1 MFVDVLPACAAHG
14 GRVSEADFEAD
25 GHLKGKNI
33 DDAVRRSRKRR
44 QENLQTS
51 PAGANPALIGTKLF
65 EDFCFHLVG
74 DFLPPMPPQSEL
86 DTLLSIGGGKRIR
99 ALGDIAKEMAKEENA
114 NRELVIVSDRI
125 NPVGLRDISKQLRS
139 LPQIKALSSN
149 VAIVNYQW
157 VLNSISEAKLR
168 PLK

>member
-1 MFVDVLPACAAHG
+1 M
-14 GRVSEADFEAD
+14 SEADFEAD
-25 GHLKGKNI
+25 GHLKGRNI
-33 DDAVRRSRKRR
+33 DDAVRRSRKCR
-44 QENLQTS
+44 QEKLQTS
-51 PAGANPALIGTKLF
+51 PAGSDPALIGTKLF

-74 DFLPPMPPQSEL
+74 EFLPPMPPRTEL

-99 ALGDIAKEMAKEENA
+99 SLCDIAKEMAKEENA
-114 NRELVIVSDRI
+114 QRELVIVSDRI
-125 NPVGLRDISKQLRS
+125 NPVGLRDVSKKLRA
-139 LPQIKALSSN
+139 LPQIKALSS